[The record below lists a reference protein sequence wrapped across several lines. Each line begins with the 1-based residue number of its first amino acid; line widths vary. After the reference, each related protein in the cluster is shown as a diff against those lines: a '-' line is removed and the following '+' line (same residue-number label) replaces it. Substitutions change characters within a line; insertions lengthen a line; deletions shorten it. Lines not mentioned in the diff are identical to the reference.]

1 MSGVSSRAGAAP
13 PQRQHQGMPNGQ
25 RMADYGGRLR
35 WQTIAAEARLFNRCR
50 AKMSH
55 NPAPHVTD
63 DKDPNQR
70 MLGRKCLARDAY

>member
-1 MSGVSSRAGAAP
+1 MSGLSSRAGAAP
-13 PQRQHQGMPNGQ
+13 LRRQHQGVDAKRSTDGS
-25 RMADYGGRLR
+25 LR
-35 WQTIAAEARLFNRCR
+35 WQTIAAEARLFNRCH
-50 AKMSH
+50 AKMSQ